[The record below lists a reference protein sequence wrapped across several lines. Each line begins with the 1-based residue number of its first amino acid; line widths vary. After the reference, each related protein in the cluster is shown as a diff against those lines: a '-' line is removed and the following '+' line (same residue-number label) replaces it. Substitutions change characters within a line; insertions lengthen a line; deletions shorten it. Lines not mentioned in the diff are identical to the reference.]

1 MPISSLVHMLTL
13 FISFA
18 YTTEICEVSEKT
30 IALIM
35 SVFESS
41 DKDRHEILLH
51 AVHCLILLHR
61 ERELDDTRIANSLI
75 SMMDKLTEADASG
88 LYAESYLYLA
98 EKGIEVVSLGR
109 FLPHMTSVDIGHILE
124 TSAHANR
131 TPGCLWNVAVEKLLT
146 SDFRHSIVFLSAQ
159 LRSRC
164 EHSPLLASQGMSA
177 ISNTLLS
184 EKSPSTDVAL
194 KFLVEFFHSFDSETF
209 FPVESMLPLWFCIAM
224 THIESDDLVRISQFI
239 YSGFRSFIK
248 DKCFSI
254 KDFNS
259 DTPSTN
265 NIAQWIFESLN
276 EISRKN
282 DGWARDAAVRWL
294 EPVVCM
300 LQKAVIKSTMEVCMQ
315 SCRIGSHIFQFA
327 SHLIY
332 RSPSHCKFNQSLFV
346 RLCKLFI
353 QNTLLVRSFEGS
365 FLDEVVPKYFS
376 GLLALP
382 IASSSYLQRVLVD
395 FVEKF
400 CVDYSLRQKMKTILS
415 EHSRVIPL
423 LYAAC
428 KADCAAFSFFTAIA

>member
-1 MPISSLVHMLTL
+1 MAGAESILQYYFNLLSASIMHPSTVNAIFESSRESGKAWLTAVKEQCDGNQLNEDADTWSIFVRIACVVCSRCESVWRSIKSRIFSKFTPKRFREMPISSLVHMLTL

-224 THIESDDLVRISQFI
+224 THIESDGELRLMSWKSYVKNLQL
-239 YSGFRSFIK
+239 
-248 DKCFSI
+248 
-254 KDFNS
+254 
-259 DTPSTN
+259 
-265 NIAQWIFESLN
+265 AQQ
-276 EISRKN
+276 
-282 DGWARDAAVRWL
+282 
-294 EPVVCM
+294 M
-300 LQKAVIKSTMEVCMQ
+300 T
-315 SCRIGSHIFQFA
+315 
-327 SHLIY
+327 
-332 RSPSHCKFNQSLFV
+332 
-346 RLCKLFI
+346 
-353 QNTLLVRSFEGS
+353 T
-365 FLDEVVPKYFS
+365 
-376 GLLALP
+376 
-382 IASSSYLQRVLVD
+382 
-395 FVEKF
+395 
-400 CVDYSLRQKMKTILS
+400 
-415 EHSRVIPL
+415 
-423 LYAAC
+423 
-428 KADCAAFSFFTAIA
+428 TAITSGYNK